1 MVKRRVAEKE
11 SFYAFW
17 VNLQR
22 MKTKGCKK
30 GRQRLT
36 QGQTH
41 THTHT
46 HPHTHTRSEAQSRC
60 LKSYAQTHRHTQ
72 KGALRRWLTVYQRKC
87 GIEEVCVCEF
97 VGESVCECV

>member
-1 MVKRRVAEKE
+1 MVKRRVVEKE

-46 HPHTHTRSEAQSRC
+46 LTRTHV
-60 LKSYAQTHRHTQ
+60 Q
-72 KGALRRWLTVYQRKC
+72 KHKAGALKDMHKHIDTHKR
-87 GIEEVCVCEF
+87 EP
-97 VGESVCECV
+97 